1 MYEAIS
7 GVRIGQRIKEMR
19 IRKEMSMEQMAN
31 QLGTS
36 YSAIS
41 MYENGERIPRDE
53 IKIKIAEL
61 FGVSVESIFFQKQ

>member
-7 GVRIGQRIKEMR
+7 ADRIGQRIKGLR
-19 IRKEMSMEQMAN
+19 LQKKMSMEQMAKT
-31 QLGTS
+31 LGTS

-61 FGVSVESIFFQKQ
+61 FGVSVETIFFQKQ

>member
-7 GVRIGQRIKEMR
+7 ADRIGQRIKGLR
-19 IRKEMSMEQMAN
+19 LQKEMSMEQMAKT
-31 QLGTS
+31 LGTS

-61 FGVSVESIFFQKQ
+61 FGVSVETNFFQKQ